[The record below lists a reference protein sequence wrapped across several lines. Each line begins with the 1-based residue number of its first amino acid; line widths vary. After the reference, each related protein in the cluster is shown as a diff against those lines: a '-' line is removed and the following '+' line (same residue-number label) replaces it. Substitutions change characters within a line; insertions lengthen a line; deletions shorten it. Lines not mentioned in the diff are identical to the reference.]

1 MSQRGQRP
9 AEVHN
14 FKSRLEN
21 TGTAYTG
28 ICSLLEGAGQL
39 QDAPIVIVAANN
51 LDSDGQA
58 AAGERAGHR
67 TGRISHR

>member
-1 MSQRGQRP
+1 MSQRGQGP

-28 ICSLLEGAGQL
+28 ICGLLEGAGQL
-39 QDAPIVIVAANN
+39 QDAPIIVVAANN
-51 LDSDGQA
+51 LDSDGEA
-58 AAGERAGHR
+58 AAGRHAGPCAE
-67 TGRISHR
+67 